1 MSRRIHS
8 QLREWDAGLVMRS
21 SGPAGAA
28 FRSGPEFAKP
38 RVAHVIRDAVSSGLI
53 WFDPV
58 QEQETNKGNQD
69 GVEPK
74 KR

>member
-1 MSRRIHS
+1 
-8 QLREWDAGLVMRS
+8 
-21 SGPAGAA
+21 
-28 FRSGPEFAKP
+28 
-38 RVAHVIRDAVSSGLI
+38 VAHVIRDAVSSGLI